1 MLVQN
6 PQHKYYK
13 KLEGTWKNADGSC
26 TAILDTY
33 GNIDLT
39 YDSAKMNAHYQASE
53 GGYNMMMGMAMMGN
67 LYEPHQ
73 GEELRLNIFEGKLL
87 ECDKVLY
94 TVSCIWYG
102 QDKLNFELIN
112 TSSGNKETA
121 VLTREEGAGASDSA
135 SNEPYK
141 CECGVTHTGKFCPN
155 CGLPRKEK
163 NTFKCECGY
172 TGEAGNFCPNCGKAI
187 EKEYTCQCGY
197 RSKNVKYCPN
207 CGAPTGATVYAAN
220 PPSPQSKP
228 EPEVPVKPEE
238 KLGWTCP
245 RCGAENQ
252 EGKCSKCGAEIKA
265 DVLFSISTYMSTN
278 PPVTTYTN
286 VYEYSDTQL
295 LLDCNGKRRLISS
308 DVIEPAMAIIKKN
321 KLDDPDFKDPS
332 GIMGGAVY
340 VGFKSGDKY
349 ISTSLQEQGY
359 AVTSAQSALM
369 ALFNNA

>member
-6 PQHKYYK
+6 PQHKYYT

-26 TAILDTY
+26 TAILGKY

-39 YDSAKMNAHYQASE
+39 YISAKMSAHYQASK
-53 GGYNMMMGMAMMGN
+53 GGYNMMMGLAMMGN
-67 LYEPHQ
+67 MYEPHS

-87 ECDKVLY
+87 DGDKILY
-94 TVSCIWYG
+94 TVNCIWYG
-102 QDKLNFELIN
+102 RDKLNIELIN
-112 TSSGNKETA
+112 TSSGYKETA
-121 VLTREEGAGASDSA
+121 VLTRQEGANESDDEA
-135 SNEPYK
+135 QYK
-141 CECGVTHTGKFCPN
+141 CECGVTYTGRFCPN

-163 NTFKCECGY
+163 YTFKCECGY
-172 TGEAGNFCPNCGKAI
+172 TGEARNFCPNCGKAI

-207 CGAPTGATVYAAN
+207 CGAPTGSTVTVDKVPA
-220 PPSPQSKP
+220 PQV
-228 EPEVPVKPEE
+228 EPEKTAEPEE
-238 KLGWTCP
+238 KLGWKCP

-252 EGKCSKCGAEIKA
+252 ECKCSKCGAEIKA
-265 DVLFSISTYMSTN
+265 DVLFSVSTYMSTN

-321 KLDDPDFKDPS
+321 RLDDPDFKDDAAR